1 MQVTETKS
9 DGLKREFQVVLPA
22 AELES
27 RLATELDGIKGK
39 VQLKGFRPARCRS
52 PTCARSTAAP

>member
-9 DGLKREFQVVLPA
+9 EGLKREFQVVVPA
-22 AELES
+22 AELET

-39 VQLKGFRPARCRS
+39 VQIKASARARCRW
-52 PTCARSTAAP
+52 PTCARSTVAP